1 MDMKKKDESEETS
14 GNSYHTR
21 SVAAVL
27 EAFHVAP
34 DFGMSDAQVRDA
46 RHDAGPNKL
55 RQAEVQSRW
64 KLFFAQF
71 RSVVILVLMIAGITA
86 FAFGQI
92 PEGLAIT
99 AVLFVNAVI
108 GYLSEYKAVKSMEAI
123 RTMGSDTIRVRRNG
137 EEKEINSE
145 DLVPGDII
153 IIEGGDFV
161 PADIRLMEANQIQ
174 VNESALTGESEPVV
188 KDTAAVKADTPL
200 AEQTCM
206 LYKGTM
212 VTEGSGEGIT
222 VATGM
227 STQLGHITQMAQ
239 TAQKK
244 ITPLQKRLDQLGRRL
259 AWVCLFLVLAI
270 ASVGV
275 ISGRDTLQMIQTAIA
290 LGVAAIPEGLP
301 IVATIALARGMVVM
315 ARRNALVKKL
325 PAVETLGATQV
336 IFTDKTGTLT
346 ENKMT
351 LRRVKTPAGEFE
363 INGSPEKNEDKS
375 SSLLLRIL
383 KVGVLC
389 NNAVLEKSAGGAD
402 SPGEGHNS
410 HDNKDDR
417 KNGQEN
423 DGDQGDPTEI
433 ALLRAGAKFGL
444 TRSSLLEEMPEER
457 EASFNTDVMMMAT
470 FHRSGENLYVAVKGA
485 PDRVLDACT
494 RIMDDQGTDVR
505 PLEGKDKKEYRQQ
518 VESIAKE
525 GYRLLALADKT
536 VDDSGA
542 DPYEG
547 LTFLGLVGLYDPP
560 RKDIQKSIQEC
571 HNAGIRVIMATG
583 DQAATA
589 VAIAAQT
596 RIIDDEKSANVMH
609 GSALEDPE
617 EMSETEQKEVSNIS
631 VFARVTP
638 EQKLHLIKLM
648 QVRGITVAMTGDG
661 VNDAPALKKADI
673 GVAMGK
679 RGTDAAREV
688 ADMVLLDDAFASIV
702 AAIHQGRVIFDNI
715 RKSVMF
721 MLCTNVAEIIAVAA
735 AAAAG
740 TFSNMPIPLLPLQI
754 LYLNVITDVFPALAL
769 GMSKGEPDIMNAP
782 PRPREESILTG
793 EHWRAVGGWA
803 TLVAASVL
811 GALSAAYYGFG
822 FETGQAVTI
831 SFLTLAFAKLWFV
844 FNLRNPGS
852 TFLHNN
858 IIRNPYILG
867 SLALCT
873 ALLMA
878 AVYAPGLSSLLKT
891 QAPGINGWLLIL
903 VMSLIPFVFG
913 QILRVFQ
920 ARGSEKD
927 SR

>member
-1 MDMKKKDESEETS
+1 MDMKKKDESEETLE
-14 GNSYHTR
+14 NAYHTR
-21 SVAAVL
+21 SIEAVL
-27 EAFHVAP
+27 DVFHVEP
-34 DFGMSDAQVRDA
+34 DLGLSDAQVKDA

-92 PEGLAIT
+92 PEGLAII

-188 KDTAAVKADTPL
+188 KDTAPVKADTPL

-227 STQLGHITQMAQ
+227 ATQLGHITEMAQ

-259 AWVCLFLVLAI
+259 AWLCLFLVLAI
-270 ASVGV
+270 ASLGM

-351 LRRVKTPAGEFE
+351 LRRVKTPAGEFD
-363 INGSPEKNEDKS
+363 INGPPEKNEDTS
-375 SSLLLRIL
+375 SPLLLRIL

-389 NNAVLEKSAGGAD
+389 NNAVLEKSAGGTD
-402 SPGEGHNS
+402 SPGKGHNS
-410 HDNKDDR
+410 HNKDDQ
-417 KNGQEN
+417 KDGQEN

-470 FHRSGENLYVAVKGA
+470 YHRSGENLYVAVKGA
-485 PDRVLDACT
+485 PDRILDACT

-505 PLEGKDKKEYRQQ
+505 ALEDKDKKAWRRHAEN
-518 VESIAKE
+518 IAKE

-536 VDDSGA
+536 VDDIEA
-542 DPYEG
+542 APYEA

-596 RIIDDEKSANVMH
+596 HIIEDAKRAGVMH
-609 GSALEDPE
+609 GSALKDPE
-617 EMSETEQKEVSNIS
+617 EMSETEQEEVSNIP

-638 EQKLHLIKLM
+638 EQKLYLIKLM

-721 MLCTNVAEIIAVAA
+721 MLCTNVAEIIAVTA

-740 TFSNMPIPLLPLQI
+740 TFSNLPIPLLPLQI

-769 GMSKGEPDIMNAP
+769 GMSRGEPDIMTAP
-782 PRPREESILTG
+782 PRPREESILTRD
-793 EHWRAVGGWA
+793 HWWAVGGWA

-811 GALSAAYYGFG
+811 GALSAAHYGFG
-822 FETGQAVTI
+822 FETRQSVTI

-852 TFLHNN
+852 TFRHNN

-867 SLALCT
+867 SLVLCT
-873 ALLMA
+873 ALLLA

-891 QAPGINGWLLIL
+891 QAPDFNGWLLIL
-903 VMSLIPFVFG
+903 VMSLIPFAVG
-913 QILRVFQ
+913 QILRIFQ
-920 ARGSEKD
+920 GRGSEKD
-927 SR
+927 T

>member
-1 MDMKKKDESEETS
+1 MDMKKKDESEETPEK
-14 GNSYHTR
+14 SYHTR
-21 SVAAVL
+21 SIAAVL
-27 EAFHVAP
+27 DAFHVEP
-34 DFGMSDAQVRDA
+34 DLGLSDAQVEDA

-99 AVLFVNAVI
+99 AVLLVNAVI

-123 RTMGSDTIRVRRNG
+123 RTMGSDTIRVRRKG

-145 DLVPGDII
+145 DLVPGDIV

-188 KDTAAVKADTPL
+188 KDTEPVKPDTPL

-212 VTEGSGEGIT
+212 VTEGSGEGVT

-227 STQLGHITQMAQ
+227 ATQLGHITEMAQ

-259 AWVCLFLVLAI
+259 AWICLFLVLAI
-270 ASVGV
+270 ASLGM

-325 PAVETLGATQV
+325 PAVETLGATRV

-351 LRRVKTPAGEFE
+351 LRRVKTPAGAFD
-363 INGSPEKNEDKS
+363 IDGPPDNNEGAAPP
-375 SSLLLRIL
+375 LLLRIL
-383 KVGVLC
+383 KAGVLC
-389 NNAVLEKSAGGAD
+389 NNAVLGRSAGSTD
-402 SPGEGHNS
+402 SSGEERNPP
-410 HDNKDDR
+410 NKDDQ
-417 KNGQEN
+417 NADQEDDN
-423 DGDQGDPTEI
+423 DQGDPTEI
-433 ALLRAGAKFGL
+433 ALLRAGVKFGI
-444 TRSSLLEEMPEER
+444 TRASLLKEMPEER

-470 FHRSGENLYVAVKGA
+470 YHRRDANLYVAVKGA
-485 PDRVLDACT
+485 PDRVLGACT
-494 RIMDDQGTDVR
+494 RMMDDQGKDVR
-505 PLEGKDKKEYRQQ
+505 PLEEKDRKTWRQ
-518 VESIAKE
+518 EAENIAKE

-536 VDDSGA
+536 VEDTGA
-542 DPYEG
+542 APYEE

-560 RKDIQKSIQEC
+560 RKEIQKSIQEC

-596 RIIDDEKSANVMH
+596 RIIDDAKKAGVMH
-609 GSALEDPE
+609 GSELKDPE
-617 EMSETEQKEVSNIS
+617 EMSDEEQERVFSIS

-648 QVRGITVAMTGDG
+648 QVRDITVAMTGDG

-688 ADMVLLDDAFASIV
+688 ADMVLLDDAFGSIV

-740 TFSNMPIPLLPLQI
+740 TFSSMPIPLLPLQI

-769 GMSKGEPDIMNAP
+769 GMSRGEPDIMSAP
-782 PRPREESILTG
+782 PRPREESILTRD
-793 EHWRAVGGWA
+793 HWHAVGGWA
-803 TLVAASVL
+803 FLVAASVL
-811 GALSAAYYGFG
+811 GALSVAYYGFG
-822 FETGQAVTI
+822 FETRQAVTI

-852 TFLHNN
+852 SFRHNN

-867 SLALCT
+867 SLVLCT
-873 ALLMA
+873 ALLLA

-891 QAPGINGWLLIL
+891 QAPGIKGWLLIL
-903 VMSLIPFVFG
+903 AMSLIPFAAG
-913 QILRVFQ
+913 QSLRAFQ
-920 ARGSEKD
+920 ALGSEKKAQ
-927 SR
+927 